1 MPPSSNNTVGSSSSN
16 PKKRKKEMKKRN
28 KQRDK
33 KEAVANK
40 HHHKKRKHRE
50 HKESRRSSSG
60 KRNIFGLHVYLI
72 VLTVVSVMI
81 TSMGVYYYKKTTRSL
96 MPPAGVL
103 FPGTKAPST
112 CSEEGQQERELPTQP
127 RVYLSHHWPLVMRL
141 AFNFQR
147 ILTRVI
153 ESPFF
158 PEARAT
164 RLRSRA
170 LQEMRLNDEP
180 LQDDPPYRPFPG
192 YAPRPRFRAV
202 AEKHLQAQ
210 REQHRAALRAVQPLM
225 LNGHEQ
231 DCVSPRCL
239 SDGSFPF
246 FRWLENQQRRL
257 ISAQSLC
264 NFILQWGKG
273 ELELEASKLSGMHEA
288 SARQL

>member
-1 MPPSSNNTVGSSSSN
+1 MTHNSMPPSSNNTVGSSSSN

-141 AFNFQR
+141 AFNFQVLAILGRGAGALTSLFGQDMLFATIALR
-147 ILTRVI
+147 ILMPYFFVNRHR
-153 ESPFF
+153 ES
-158 PEARAT
+158 
-164 RLRSRA
+164 
-170 LQEMRLNDEP
+170 
-180 LQDDPPYRPFPG
+180 
-192 YAPRPRFRAV
+192 
-202 AEKHLQAQ
+202 
-210 REQHRAALRAVQPLM
+210 
-225 LNGHEQ
+225 
-231 DCVSPRCL
+231 
-239 SDGSFPF
+239 
-246 FRWLENQQRRL
+246 
-257 ISAQSLC
+257 
-264 NFILQWGKG
+264 
-273 ELELEASKLSGMHEA
+273 
-288 SARQL
+288 